1 MLLDM
6 GPKLR
11 RRRKRAEDRNGLA
24 TKNELANGSAGSPG
38 IELQRS
44 RIRRKRRS
52 VADREGEDVVQYGM
66 VTDERR
72 DVQGGGLVQ
81 QQCRRYCRLRMKA
94 WEWIQ
99 AISTPTMVATFLY
112 AVSYTVS
119 TPILPFMAR
128 RHIDLMPEVW
138 KGFAY
143 GTIMS
148 GYYLTKMIAAPLLGF
163 LSDNVGRR
171 YSLLLTLLGSSIS
184 FLITMLIGQHSFHG
198 LVLCRLLMGSFSA
211 NGSLMMAYIGDTV
224 PRKEQAKKFALHSA
238 AFSMASVVA
247 VPILSIME
255 EDVNSCLMLASV
267 CMALSACVVLIF
279 YSKQETGARLQM
291 RSVSEVVIGFTKSI
305 KTKKNGWKR
314 EQIWAMLS
322 VLRVML
328 SKRLVLCVFTLQV
341 VRPAEDLA
349 LLVAYKFNGGAK
361 DVAMLSSVRSA
372 TRVFLP
378 MTPAF
383 VLLSNLSSGVSEA
396 DHIKVRDC

>member
-1 MLLDM
+1 MI
-6 GPKLR
+6 
-11 RRRKRAEDRNGLA
+11 EDRNGL
-24 TKNELANGSAGSPG
+24 TTNNEFADGSNRSPVM
-38 IELQRS
+38 ELQLLRRS
-44 RIRRKRRS
+44 KRRS
-52 VADREGEDVVQYGM
+52 VANGEGNDVVQHDM
-66 VTDERR
+66 VTDERIDIQDGIAAQKQSR
-72 DVQGGGLVQ
+72 G
-81 QQCRRYCRLRMKA
+81 YCRLQMKS
-94 WEWIQ
+94 WEWLRVIT
-99 AISTPTMVATFLY
+99 TPTMVATFLY

-128 RHIDLMPEVW
+128 RHIDRMPEVW

-143 GTIMS
+143 GMIMS

-198 LVLCRLLMGSFSA
+198 LVLCRLLMGSFAA

-224 PRKEQAKKFALHSA
+224 PRKEQAKNFALHSA
-238 AFSMASVVA
+238 AFSTASIVA

-279 YSKQETGARLQM
+279 YSKQEMGVHLEM

-314 EQIWAMLS
+314 EQIWAMIS
-322 VLRVML
+322 VLKVML

-361 DVAMLSSVRSA
+361 DAAMLLSVRSA
-372 TRVFLP
+372 TRIFLP

-383 VLLSNLSSGVSEA
+383 VLLSNLSSGISEA
-396 DHIKVRDC
+396 DHIKVRRLLKLKPTLKCFFFNF